1 MTGPHR
7 SRPTIESDPHLAAF
21 DPTTAERVVEPPVPG
36 VPSDNTTL
44 TEVLNGME
52 LLGFDGTFI
61 THEDSVLECGSCG
74 ARADA
79 GTFPVESTRRLEGA
93 SDPDD
98 MVKVVACSCPVCGVG
113 GTVILGYGVNAS
125 PIDADMSSAM
135 SHDRSG
141 ST

>member
-7 SRPTIESDPHLAAF
+7 SIQTIESDPDVAAF

-52 LLGFDGTFI
+52 LLGFGGTFI
-61 THEDSVLECGSCG
+61 THEDSVLECVSCG
-74 ARADA
+74 ARSHA
-79 GTFPVESTRRLEGA
+79 GTFRVEDTRRLEGA

-98 MVKVVACSCPVCGVG
+98 MIKVVACSCPVCGVG

-125 PIDADMSSAM
+125 RIDADMSSAM
-135 SHDRSG
+135 SHD
-141 ST
+141 